1 MFDVFFNKA
10 TELNAARRPFALAIV
25 VRFETPISGKPGDK
39 AIILADGSLYGWI
52 GVGCTKPLIVQEAQK
67 ALADGRPRLV
77 RIAPSSNAS
86 ANGIIEYTMTCHSGG
101 SLDIYIEPVL
111 PKPQLVIFGRTEL
124 AQTLARLGKVMNYQ
138 ITVAAPDADP
148 ALFPEADHLLHD
160 LDLADVPLAQPT
172 FAIVATQGEDDE
184 AALAEA
190 LKHNL
195 PYVAF
200 VASRKKAERVLDYL
214 AENNLPAERLA
225 QVKTP
230 AGLDIGARLPEEIAV
245 SILAEIIAVMSR
257 AEATP
262 TQQSERAPL
271 AVNHVVE
278 TLHLGEMSCSHCVLT
293 VRKTLEAFPD
303 VMVHQV
309 EIGSTQ
315 ISYDPAEV
323 NRERIVEALEERGYP
338 VLVEA

>member
-1 MFDVFFNKA
+1 MSTRV
-10 TELNAARRPFALAIV
+10 
-25 VRFETPISGKPGDK
+25 
-39 AIILADGSLYGWI
+39 
-52 GVGCTKPLIVQEAQK
+52 
-67 ALADGRPRLV
+67 V

-200 VASRKKAERVLDYL
+200 VASRKKAERVLESL
-214 AENNLPAERLA
+214 AENNVPVERLA
-225 QVKTP
+225 QIKTP

-245 SILAEIIAVMSR
+245 SILAEIIAVMRR

-262 TQQSERAPL
+262 TQPSEQAPL
-271 AVNHVVE
+271 AVNHVIE

-315 ISYDPAEV
+315 ISYNPAEV
-323 NRERIVEALEERGYP
+323 NRLTKQFESMQKMTRQMAGTGMGGKIKAMREMTRAGGALAGMKNMPGMSTRGSTKTTS
-338 VLVEA
+338 VKSKFKQRKRRK

>member
-25 VRFETPISGKPGDK
+25 VRYEKPISGKAGDK

-52 GVGCTKPLIVQEAQK
+52 GGGCTKPLIIQEAQK

-77 RIAPSSNAS
+77 RIAPSSNTS
-86 ANGIIEYTMTCHSGG
+86 ANGIIEYKMTCHSGG

-138 ITVAAPDADP
+138 ITVAAPDAGAD
-148 ALFPEADHLLHD
+148 LFPEADLLLPG
-160 LDLADVPLAQPT
+160 LDLAGVPLAEPT

-190 LKHNL
+190 LKHDL

-200 VASRKKAERVLDYL
+200 VASRKKAERVLEYL
-214 AENNLPAERLA
+214 AESGVSAERLD
-225 QVKTP
+225 QIKTP

-245 SILAEIIAVMSR
+245 SVLAEIIAVMRR
-257 AEATP
+257 AEAQP
-262 TQQSERAPL
+262 QPEQAPL
-271 AVNHVVE
+271 AVNHAVE
-278 TLHLGEMSCSHCVLT
+278 TLHLGEMSCSHCVMT
-293 VRKTLEAFPD
+293 VRKTLEALPD
-303 VMVHQV
+303 VMVYAV
-309 EIGSTQ
+309 EIGSAQ
-315 ISYDPAEV
+315 ISYDPAEI
-323 NRERIVEALEERGYP
+323 NREQIVAALEARGYP